1 MASQEQLNEIISCL
15 QKTYTTTSNKE
26 REIAEKKL
34 SEYENLNLINYIQV
48 FLTLIT
54 SSNSNL
60 DNNIKLSIIS
70 MLNRVIK
77 KILKI
82 T

>member
-34 SEYENLNLINYIQV
+34 SEYENLN
-48 FLTLIT
+48 
-54 SSNSNL
+54 
-60 DNNIKLSIIS
+60 
-70 MLNRVIK
+70 
-77 KILKI
+77 
-82 T
+82 